1 MKKSRH
7 HYVFVID
14 FLHLSCSA
22 KLRAR
27 AREQERKSQMPKN
40 ATIQIKTLTPRQAI
54 NRTNENLRLGEK
66 FKETK
71 NVIVLKNNL
80 ASTSFS
86 TEKKERSKDDAE
98 IGKKINALRSSIK
111 TYEKRISQTTDEKKI
126 AKMQNKILGYE
137 DEIQNLETKKSGN
150 ETRGRKKEKQ
160 FVEFIF
166 SLTNTP
172 PNGVDKN
179 YIENFNQA
187 IKKYIAKYFGKSSQ
201 LVTIATHLDQH
212 SLHAHAIIKLPKGK
226 TWTELILKK
235 TQQKVEFTDEQI
247 KERSSK
253 PIYDAL
259 KKGYEII
266 ARHFQDFM
274 SQELNIKFDEL
285 KSGVFYKSLSKYK
298 KETGFNSDF
307 KALEAQK
314 IKKETFESTNEAK
327 TVKNDSSSFYDDIEA
342 SSKRFKAIMAETKQA
357 EQEQPRS
364 TELPHDDEAGSS
376 HGDVPKAKRRRARR

>member
-1 MKKSRH
+1 
-7 HYVFVID
+7 
-14 FLHLSCSA
+14 
-22 KLRAR
+22 
-27 AREQERKSQMPKN
+27 MPKN

-71 NVIVLKNNL
+71 NVIVLENNL

-86 TEKKERSKDDAE
+86 TEKKERSQEDKE
-98 IGKKINALRSSIK
+98 IGQKINALRASIK
-111 TYEKRISQTTDEKKI
+111 TYQKRISQTTDEKKI

-137 DEIQNLETKKSGN
+137 DEIQNLENQKSGN

-166 SLTNTP
+166 SLTNTE
-172 PNGVDKN
+172 PNNSDLN
-179 YIENFNQA
+179 NRFAQAQSNFL
-187 IKKYIAKYFGKSSQ
+187 KKYFGSYE
-201 LVTIATHLDQH
+201 LVTNVMHLDQT
-212 SLHAHAIIKLPKGK
+212 SLHAHAIVKLPKGK

-253 PIYDAL
+253 PIYNAL

-266 ARHFQDFM
+266 AGSFQNFM
-274 SQELNIKFDEL
+274 SKELNIRFDKL
-285 KSGVFYKSLSKYK
+285 KSGVFYKSLTKYK

-307 KALEAQK
+307 KALEASK
-314 IKKETFESTNEAK
+314 IKKETFESTNEPK
-327 TVKNDSSSFYDDIEA
+327 TVKNDSRSFYDEM
-342 SSKRFKAIMAETKQA
+342 SEQSKRVQAIQEETKRLQN
-357 EQEQPRS
+357 EEQPRS
-364 TELPHDDEAGSS
+364 TELHHDDETGSS
-376 HGDVPKAKRRRARR
+376 HGDVAKAKRKRARR

>member
-1 MKKSRH
+1 
-7 HYVFVID
+7 
-14 FLHLSCSA
+14 
-22 KLRAR
+22 
-27 AREQERKSQMPKN
+27 MPKN

-71 NVIVLKNNL
+71 NIVVLENNL
-80 ASTSFS
+80 ATTSFS
-86 TEKKERSKDDAE
+86 AEKKERSQEDKE
-98 IGKKINALRSSIK
+98 IGQKINALRASIK

-137 DEIQNLETKKSGN
+137 DEIQNLEAQKSGN

-166 SLTNTP
+166 SLTNTEP
-172 PNGVDKN
+172 TNEDLN
-179 YIENFNQA
+179 NRFALAQSNFL
-187 IKKYIAKYFGKSSQ
+187 KKYFGSYE
-201 LVTIATHLDQH
+201 LVTNVMHLDQT
-212 SLHAHAIIKLPKGK
+212 SLHTHAIVKLPKGK

-253 PIYDAL
+253 PIYNAL

-266 ARHFQDFM
+266 AGSFQNFM
-274 SQELNIKFDEL
+274 SKELNIRFDKL
-285 KSGVFYKSLSKYK
+285 KSGVFYKSLTNYK

-307 KALEAQK
+307 KALEASK
-314 IKKETFESTNEAK
+314 IKKQPLESKKIPLEAQSSKKSVFGQLNDTWEKEEPKIYDEAK
-327 TVKNDSSSFYDDIEA
+327 RLAKE
-342 SSKRFKAIMAETKQA
+342 
-357 EQEQPRS
+357 EQPRS
-364 TELPHDDEAGSS
+364 TELHHDDETGSS
-376 HGDVPKAKRRRARR
+376 HGDVAKAKRKRAR

>member
-1 MKKSRH
+1 
-7 HYVFVID
+7 
-14 FLHLSCSA
+14 
-22 KLRAR
+22 
-27 AREQERKSQMPKN
+27 MPKN

-71 NVIVLKNNL
+71 NIVVLENNL
-80 ASTSFS
+80 ATTSFS
-86 TEKKERSKDDAE
+86 TEKKERSQEDKE
-98 IGKKINALRSSIK
+98 IGKKIHALRASIK

-137 DEIQNLETKKSGN
+137 DEIQNLEAQKSGN

-166 SLTNTP
+166 SLTNTEP
-172 PNGVDKN
+172 TNEDLN
-179 YIENFNQA
+179 NRFALAQSNFL
-187 IKKYIAKYFGKSSQ
+187 KKYFGSYE
-201 LVTIATHLDQH
+201 LVTNVMHLDQT
-212 SLHAHAIIKLPKGK
+212 SLHAHAIVKLPKGK

-253 PIYDAL
+253 PIYNAL

-266 ARHFQDFM
+266 AGSFQNFM
-274 SQELNIKFDEL
+274 SKELNIRFDKL

-298 KETGFNSDF
+298 KETEFNSDF
-307 KALEAQK
+307 RNRDNK
-314 IKKETFESTNEAK
+314 
-327 TVKNDSSSFYDDIEA
+327 
-342 SSKRFKAIMAETKQA
+342 
-357 EQEQPRS
+357 
-364 TELPHDDEAGSS
+364 
-376 HGDVPKAKRRRARR
+376 

>member
-1 MKKSRH
+1 
-7 HYVFVID
+7 
-14 FLHLSCSA
+14 
-22 KLRAR
+22 
-27 AREQERKSQMPKN
+27 MPKN

-71 NVIVLKNNL
+71 NVIVLENNL

-86 TEKKERSKDDAE
+86 IEKKERSEEDKE
-98 IGKKINALRSSIK
+98 IGKKIHALRASIK
-111 TYEKRISQTTDEKKI
+111 TYQKRISQTTDEKKI

-137 DEIQNLETKKSGN
+137 DEIQNLEAQKSGN

-166 SLTNTP
+166 SLTNTEP
-172 PNGVDKN
+172 TNEDLN
-179 YIENFNQA
+179 NRFALAQSNFL
-187 IKKYIAKYFGKSSQ
+187 KKYFGSYE
-201 LVTIATHLDQH
+201 LVTNVMHLDQT
-212 SLHAHAIIKLPKGK
+212 SLHAHAIVKLPKGK

-253 PIYDAL
+253 PIYNAL

-266 ARHFQDFM
+266 AGSFQNFM
-274 SQELNIKFDEL
+274 SKELNIRFDKL

-298 KETGFNSDF
+298 KETAFNSDF
-307 KALEAQK
+307 RPLEASK
-314 IKKETFESTNEAK
+314 IKKETFESTNEPK
-327 TVKNDSSSFYDDIEA
+327 TVKNDSRSFYDEM
-342 SSKRFKAIMAETKQA
+342 SEQSKRVQAIQEETKRLQN
-357 EQEQPRS
+357 EEQPRS
-364 TELPHDDEAGSS
+364 TELHPDDEAGSS
-376 HGDVPKAKRRRARR
+376 QSDVAKAKRKRAMR

>member
-1 MKKSRH
+1 
-7 HYVFVID
+7 
-14 FLHLSCSA
+14 
-22 KLRAR
+22 
-27 AREQERKSQMPKN
+27 MPKN

-71 NVIVLKNNL
+71 NVIVLENNL

-86 TEKKERSKDDAE
+86 TEKKERSEEDKE
-98 IGKKINALRSSIK
+98 IGKKIHALRASIK
-111 TYEKRISQTTDEKKI
+111 TYQKRISQTTDEKKI

-137 DEIQNLETKKSGN
+137 DEIQNLENQKSGN

-166 SLTNTP
+166 SLTNTE
-172 PNGVDKN
+172 PNNSDLN
-179 YIENFNQA
+179 NRFAQAQSNFL
-187 IKKYIAKYFGKSSQ
+187 KKYFGSYE
-201 LVTIATHLDQH
+201 LVTNVMHLDQT
-212 SLHAHAIIKLPKGK
+212 SLHAHAIVKLPKGK

-253 PIYDAL
+253 PIYNAL

-266 ARHFQDFM
+266 AGSFQNFM
-274 SQELNIKFDEL
+274 SKELNICFDKL
-285 KSGVFYKSLSKYK
+285 KSGVFYKSLTKYK

-307 KALEAQK
+307 KALEASK
-314 IKKETFESTNEAK
+314 IKKETFESTNEPK
-327 TVKNDSSSFYDDIEA
+327 TVKNDSRSFYDEM
-342 SSKRFKAIMAETKQA
+342 SEQSKRVQAIQEETKRLQN
-357 EQEQPRS
+357 EEQPRS
-364 TELPHDDEAGSS
+364 TELHPDDEAGSS
-376 HGDVPKAKRRRARR
+376 QSDVAKAKRKRAMR

>member
-1 MKKSRH
+1 
-7 HYVFVID
+7 
-14 FLHLSCSA
+14 
-22 KLRAR
+22 
-27 AREQERKSQMPKN
+27 MPKN

-71 NVIVLKNNL
+71 NIVVLENNL
-80 ASTSFS
+80 ATTSFS
-86 TEKKERSKDDAE
+86 TEKKERSQEDKE
-98 IGKKINALRSSIK
+98 ISQKINALRASIK
-111 TYEKRISQTTDEKKI
+111 TYQKRISQTTDEKKI

-137 DEIQNLETKKSGN
+137 DEIQNLEAQKSGN

-166 SLTNTP
+166 SLTNTEP
-172 PNGVDKN
+172 TNEDLN
-179 YIENFNQA
+179 NRFALAQSNFL
-187 IKKYIAKYFGKSSQ
+187 KKYFGSYE
-201 LVTIATHLDQH
+201 LVTNAVHLDQT
-212 SLHAHAIIKLPKGK
+212 SLHSHAIVKLPKGK

-253 PIYDAL
+253 PIYNAL
-259 KKGYEII
+259 KKGYETI
-266 ARHFQDFM
+266 ARSFQGFM
-274 SQELNIKFDEL
+274 SKELNIRFDKL

-298 KETGFNSDF
+298 KETEFNSDL
-307 KALEAQK
+307 KALEASK
-314 IKKETFESTNEAK
+314 IKKETFESTNEPK

-364 TELPHDDEAGSS
+364 TELHPDDERGSS
-376 HGDVPKAKRRRARR
+376 QSDVAKAKRKRLR